1 LFAEE
6 DVFVEGFFVGSFFVG
21 GLADDVLTEPRLAG
35 AALGD
40 TSLTDACSLADARWR
55 GPRAATPDLSFLA
68 ARFFDGRLLRWE
80 RDFTAMIPPTGPNA
94 SMAGRPNRVTRTANL
109 SPE

>member
-1 LFAEE
+1 LAEEEFFAE
-6 DVFVEGFFVGSFFVG
+6 EGFFVEGLFPGGLFPG
-21 GLADDVLTEPRLAG
+21 GLADVVLAEPRLAG

-55 GPRAATPDLSFLA
+55 GPRAATPDLSFVA

-80 RDFTAMIPPTGPNA
+80 RDFTAMIPPTGPTA
-94 SMAGRPNRVTRTANL
+94 SMAGRPERVT
-109 SPE
+109 